1 MNEQKWRLKG
11 TQITGETIGSHFV
24 FYPDGWPDG
33 CYMYVHPDML
43 EPADAPE
50 GALDEAQRTVDKL
63 FRDYPWLRDVV
74 AALPKEDSPKPA
86 PDWAAMLADHEKQL
100 LGLTIKMGIHRA
112 RHEVEGE
119 ELAKRFAALEARLP
133 SPTPS
138 EPLKVGDEVWARG
151 TIAAT
156 CPEKDN
162 YRVDFGMG
170 SYWCP
175 PHTEIKRA

>member
-33 CYMYVHPDML
+33 CYMYIHPDML
-43 EPADAPE
+43 EPADALE

-63 FRDYPWLRDVV
+63 FRDYPWLRDVL
-74 AALPKEDSPKPA
+74 AALPKEDEPEPSL
-86 PDWAAMLADHEKQL
+86 WQRIAATDRRVKFIEDALGEKAVFTPQESMRRIMAL
-100 LGLTIKMGIHRA
+100 
-112 RHEVEGE
+112 E
-119 ELAKRFAALEARLP
+119 ERLAALEADP
-133 SPTPS
+133 APDQ
-138 EPLKVGDEVWARG
+138 PLKVGDEVWVRG

-175 PHTEIKRA
+175 PHTKIKRA